1 MKDMFRR
8 VSGFRTGYAP
18 DEVDAFFV
26 RARAEY
32 ESPTV
37 GGITG
42 EDVRR
47 TAFELV
53 RGGYQT
59 AAVDEALDRLEAAF
73 VARVRADY
81 VARHGQQGWMSY
93 LGEQART
100 LYPRLTRPDGA
111 RFAPPVG
118 RSQGYSADEVD
129 QLCHR
134 LTAFFD
140 AGTPLSS
147 SKVRNKLFS
156 SARGRKAYA
165 EGPVDAFMHRAV
177 EVLLGVE

>member
-1 MKDMFRR
+1 MRDMFHR
-8 VSGFRTGYAP
+8 VSGLRTGYAP
-18 DEVDAFFV
+18 DEVDAFFA

-32 ESPTV
+32 ESAAV
-37 GGITG
+37 GGMTG

-73 VARVRADY
+73 VARVRADF
-81 VARHGQQGWMSY
+81 VARYGQQAWMDR
-93 LGEQART
+93 LAEQART

-118 RSQGYSADEVD
+118 RSQGYAAAEVD
-129 QLCHR
+129 QICHR

-140 AGTPLSS
+140 SGTPLPS
-147 SKVRNKLFS
+147 SKVRNKLFR